1 MKSIL
6 EKSSERARGLLF
18 GLLVNC
24 VFSTGAKEDCPL
36 SEMRKNL
43 SIEEKHK
50 YVMRLTIEEIKSIL
64 CLHEE
69 CYEQR
74 FQTNVELN

>member
-1 MKSIL
+1 MESIL

-24 VFSTGAKEDCPL
+24 VFSTGAREDCPL
-36 SEMRKNL
+36 LKMRNNL
-43 SIEEKHK
+43 SLEEKHK
-50 YVMRLTIEEIKSIL
+50 YVMGLSIEEIKSIL

-74 FQTNVELN
+74 FQT

>member
-1 MKSIL
+1 MDSIL

-24 VFSTGAKEDCPL
+24 VFSTGALEDCPL
-36 SEMRKNL
+36 LEMRNNL
-43 SIEEKHK
+43 SLEEKHK
-50 YVMRLTIEEIKSIL
+50 YVMGLTIEEIKSIL
-64 CLHEE
+64 FLHEQ

-74 FQTNVELN
+74 FQT

>member
-1 MKSIL
+1 MDSMV
-6 EKSSERARGLLF
+6 EKSSDSLRGLLF

-36 SEMRKNL
+36 WKLRSNL
-43 SIEEKHK
+43 SLEEKHK
-50 YVMRLTIEEIKSIL
+50 FVMGLSIKKVKSIL
-64 CLHEE
+64 SQHEE

-74 FQTNVELN
+74 FSMQN

>member
-1 MKSIL
+1 MESIL
-6 EKSSERARGLLF
+6 EKSSERARGLLL

-36 SEMRKNL
+36 AEMRKNL
-43 SIEEKHK
+43 SVEEKHK
-50 YVMRLTIEEIKSIL
+50 YVMGLSIEEIKSIL

-74 FQTNVELN
+74 FQT

>member
-24 VFSTGAKEDCPL
+24 VFSTGEIEDCPL
-36 SEMRKNL
+36 WEMRNNL
-43 SIEEKHK
+43 TLEEKHK
-50 YVMRLTIEEIKSIL
+50 YVMGLSIEEIKRIL
-64 CLHEE
+64 FLHEE
-69 CYEQR
+69 CYEKR
-74 FQTNVELN
+74 FQT